1 VNQPAA
7 EFTTDSGQPEAEPS
21 INDIAGLL
29 DLSENEESTQDD
41 SRGET
46 EGDEN
51 TTTDDEGGDDGAS
64 DDDGGKDDEKA
75 AKDDDE
81 SWKTRKVKVSIQGEE
96 HEITLHEATQGYM
109 REQDYRR
116 KTSEAAELTR
126 TAQAE
131 RQQVHSELAQRVN
144 ALDTLSAAL
153 YRELVGDQSQL
164 AGLIESDPQE
174 YLRAQA
180 RMQGKVQLLNQA
192 EAQRQAMQQQ
202 AINEGA
208 KAQAESLKQAETRL
222 LDMLPEWK
230 DSTKRTAETRDI
242 ASTLRDAG
250 YSDDE
255 LAGLSDPRAVVI
267 ARDAALWRRHQAL
280 QAKKAPAAPP
290 TPPTPVKPGT
300 SGNANTTAAAKKA
313 GENFRRNP
321 ESLDALSSLAHERG
335 I

>member
-1 VNQPAA
+1 MNQPAA
-7 EFTTDSGQPEAEPS
+7 EFTTESGQPEAEPS
-21 INDIAGLL
+21 LSDIAGLL
-29 DLSENEESTQDD
+29 DLSENEES
-41 SRGET
+41 
-46 EGDEN
+46 
-51 TTTDDEGGDDGAS
+51 DEGGADEGDASQHEDGEDHGEEATEGAE
-64 DDDGGKDDEKA
+64 DGEDEAGTDKP
-75 AKDDDE
+75 DDDE

-109 REQDYRR
+109 RDQDYRR
-116 KTSEAAELTR
+116 KTAEAAELTR

-180 RMQGKVQLLNQA
+180 RMQQKVQLLNQA
-192 EAQRQAMQQQ
+192 EAQRQALRQQE
-202 AINEGA
+202 INEGA
-208 KAQAESLKQAETRL
+208 KAQAESLKQAETKL

-230 DSTKRTAETRDI
+230 DATKRTAETRDI
-242 ASTLRDAG
+242 AATLRDAG

-255 LAGLSDPRAVVI
+255 LSGLSDPRAVVI
-267 ARDAALWRRHQAL
+267 ARDAALWRRHQAM
-280 QAKKAPAAPP
+280 QAKKAPAAVAAPP
-290 TPPTPVKPGT
+290 KPVKPGT
-300 SGNANTTAAAKKA
+300 TGNNNTTAAAKKA
-313 GENFRRNP
+313 TENFRRNP
-321 ESLDALSSLAHERG
+321 ESLDALSSLALERG

>member
-29 DLSENEESTQDD
+29 DLSENEEQEQGDNPGDTQGDD
-41 SRGET
+41 QSA
-46 EGDEN
+46 N
-51 TTTDDEGGDDGAS
+51 GDDGAN
-64 DDDGGKDDEKA
+64 DGDSNQGDETGDEKPTP
-75 AKDDDE
+75 DDDE

-202 AINEGA
+202 AINESA

-280 QAKKAPAAPP
+280 QAKKAPTAPP

-313 GENFRRNP
+313 VENYRRNP
-321 ESLDALSSLAHERG
+321 DSLDALSSLALERG